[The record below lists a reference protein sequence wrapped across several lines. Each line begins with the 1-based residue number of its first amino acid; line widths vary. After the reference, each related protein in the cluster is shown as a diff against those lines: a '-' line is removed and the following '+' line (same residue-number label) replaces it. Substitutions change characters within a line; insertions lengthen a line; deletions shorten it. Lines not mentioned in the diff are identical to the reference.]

1 MLVLKAHDRKE
12 WAESFLDGCLYCNT
26 LRYHREREDG
36 HADPQEGAV
45 VIPGSRISKLTIGD
59 HDLTQDI
66 RELTYRPDFAADRV
80 NVFCMYCW
88 APPWVDEEQVLID
101 KESQLGSLRKLAE
114 AYGPYSV
121 IISDM
126 SEFFN
131 RLDQAV
137 KRPDNRIAQYMRATV
152 QYELT
157 DVYPVELGRMIDLA
171 FHKNEKYAWEQE
183 YRLAFTVERETPGPF
198 RLNIGSI
205 RDIAFLMDTK
215 AIYDDIAINGS
226 REF

>member
-1 MLVLKAHDRKE
+1 M
-12 WAESFLDGCLYCNT
+12 
-26 LRYHREREDG
+26 
-36 HADPQEGAV
+36 
-45 VIPGSRISKLTIGD
+45 
-59 HDLTQDI
+59 DLTQDI

-101 KESQLGSLRKLAE
+101 KESQLGGLRKLAE

-171 FHKNEKYAWEQE
+171 FHKERKVCVGTRISLSVYCRTGDSWTVQIE
-183 YRLAFTVERETPGPF
+183 YRQHSRHSVPYGYEGNLRRHCDQRVKRVLKCMGCPLKRRE
-198 RLNIGSI
+198 S
-205 RDIAFLMDTK
+205 
-215 AIYDDIAINGS
+215 
-226 REF
+226 